1 MVPAVGRLT
10 QRENLPASSIVRNIR
25 TTEQPVKRLPCS
37 PLGSLVRLL
46 RTMEKVSRGHI
57 LQPMRPLYHPSVED
71 ITVEGILHALSDPV
85 RVAILADIVGS
96 ACSHTCSNFLRVSER
111 DIPKSTLSQH
121 FKALRE
127 AGLIHGERRGVEMHN
142 TARCQDLEK
151 RFPGLVEAIVK
162 AYQVQMSEKQRTASG
177 KRKTSSRSATAR

>member
-1 MVPAVGRLT
+1 
-10 QRENLPASSIVRNIR
+10 
-25 TTEQPVKRLPCS
+25 
-37 PLGSLVRLL
+37 
-46 RTMEKVSRGHI
+46 
-57 LQPMRPLYHPSVED
+57 MRPLYHPSVED

-142 TARCQDLEK
+142 TARCEDLEK

-162 AYQVQMSEKQRTASG
+162 AYQMQMGEKQRSATSA
-177 KRKTSSRSATAR
+177 KRKASTRTAASR